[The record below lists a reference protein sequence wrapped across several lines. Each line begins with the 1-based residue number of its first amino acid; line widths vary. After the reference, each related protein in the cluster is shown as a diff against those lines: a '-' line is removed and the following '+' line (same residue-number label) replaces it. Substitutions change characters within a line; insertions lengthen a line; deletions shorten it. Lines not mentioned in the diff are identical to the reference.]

1 MKVIFYR
8 RQKERSIMNKMQ
20 ETRIGSATVA
30 ISPLRVRKLNGE
42 CRIVIDERVFQLRR
56 SQRGSSFATAVSQNT
71 SARRVM

>member
-56 SQRGSSFATAVSQNT
+56 SQRGSSFAKVVSQNT